1 MIKSRPIV
9 KNPSNVMSIWYFA
22 NVTVH
27 VLAAMLW
34 LGGMLF
40 LGVVGAPVLRAVH
53 PPELR
58 QQLFH
63 KLGLRFRVIGWWAIG
78 VLLVTGVINLY
89 FRGWLRWSDA
99 LGSLSFWQSVPG
111 HALAGKLAA
120 VTAMLVVSAVHD
132 FGIGPSAGREAAG
145 SPRALQL
152 RRRAALLARVNA
164 LLGVIVVVAAVRLA
178 RG

>member
-1 MIKSRPIV
+1 MLPVLSSSTPH
-9 KNPSNVMSIWYFA
+9 NAMSIWYYV
-22 NVTVH
+22 NVTIH

-40 LGVVGAPVLRAVH
+40 LGVVGAPVLRAVE

-58 QQLFH
+58 QTLFH
-63 KLGLRFRVIGWWAIG
+63 QLGLRFRAVGWWAIG

-89 FRGWLRWSDA
+89 FRGWLDA
-99 LGSLSFWQSVPG
+99 SAPLGQSAFWRSGTG
-111 HALAGKLAA
+111 HALMAKLTA
-120 VTAMLVVSAVHD
+120 VAVMLIVSAIHD
-132 FGIGPSAGREAAG
+132 FGIGPRAGREIAG
-145 SPRALQL
+145 SPRALDL

-164 LLGVIVVVAAVRLA
+164 LVGVVVVIAAVRLA